1 MNLLFWIKDSIYR
14 TLIMVSPKL
23 LLRIQYRRLFGH
35 MPDLRNPK
43 TFNEKLMWYKLYY
56 HNPLMTRC
64 ADKWEVREYLRERG
78 LEEYMNEA
86 IGVWDDVEKIDF
98 DALPD
103 MFVLKSTH
111 GTAQIII
118 CKDKKTLNIAKTKRV
133 MKFWLR
139 TNQCRAGYE
148 WAYKDIKPRII
159 CEKYIETADG
169 LPPKDYKVFCF
180 KGVPHFLFV
189 ASERLNNHDV
199 KFDFYDC
206 DWNLLPVTQ
215 GHPNSQKPMQKPSEL
230 SKMLEI
236 ASKASK
242 DFPHVRVDFY
252 LENGK
257 LMIGELTFYHFDGF
271 VRFNPSKYDEIFGA
285 YFELPE
291 KMLP

>member
-1 MNLLFWIKDSIYR
+1 
-14 TLIMVSPKL
+14 
-23 LLRIQYRRLFGH
+23 
-35 MPDLRNPK
+35 
-43 TFNEKLMWYKLYY
+43 
-56 HNPLMTRC
+56 MTKC
-64 ADKWEVREYLRERG
+64 ADKWEVREYLKGKG
-78 LEEYMNEA
+78 LEKYMNEA
-86 IGVWDDVEKIDF
+86 IGVWEDVEKIDF
-98 DALPD
+98 NSLPD
-103 MFVLKSTH
+103 KFVLKSTH
-111 GTAQIII
+111 GTAQTIV
-118 CKDKKTLNIAKTKRV
+118 CKNKKTLNIDETKNK

-159 CEKYIETADG
+159 CEELIETADG

-180 KGVPHFLFV
+180 NGIPKFLFV

-230 SKMLEI
+230 SNMLEI

-252 LENGK
+252 LEKGK

-271 VRFNPSKYDEIFGA
+271 VRFNPPKYDEIFGS
-285 YFELPE
+285 YFNLPE
-291 KMLP
+291 KMV